1 MCSRAVSEARVVIW
15 VEGEPI
21 SLGFK
26 IWTFKVGL
34 GYIGR
39 MEKKMETTI

>member
-26 IWTFKVGL
+26 TFKGGL
-34 GYIGR
+34 GSIGI
-39 MEKKMETTI
+39 MEKKKMETTI